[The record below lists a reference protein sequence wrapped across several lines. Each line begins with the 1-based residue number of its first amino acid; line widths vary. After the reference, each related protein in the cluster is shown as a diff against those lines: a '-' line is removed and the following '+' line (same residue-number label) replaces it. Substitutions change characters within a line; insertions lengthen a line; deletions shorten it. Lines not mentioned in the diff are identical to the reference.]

1 MCSISVGSR
10 NFDRGVRGHS
20 PPEENFEIYDVFP
33 ANLPEFYQN
42 LTTRRAMN
50 VNELSSISKTK
61 VPTQGDTSAAAVA
74 IAIILICNYYYAW
87 RPF

>member
-1 MCSISVGSR
+1 
-10 NFDRGVRGHS
+10 
-20 PPEENFEIYDVFP
+20 
-33 ANLPEFYQN
+33 
-42 LTTRRAMN
+42 MN